1 MPRKQTETPAVSASQ
16 ARYILEKLLEEK
28 TITAADVRRHISG
41 MWQEMSALEKRIADL
56 RDLAAPLA
64 HPVHAVKTI
73 ARKVRKRAKQVSA
86 EVRASRKLQGQ
97 YISSIRQLPERD
109 RARYKKI
116 ASTEGREK
124 AIAAMK
130 KAMSK

>member
-1 MPRKQTETPAVSASQ
+1 MPKTQTPAITSNQ

-28 TITAADVRRHISG
+28 TVTAADVRRHISG
-41 MWQEMSALEKRIADL
+41 MWEEMSALEKRIANL
-56 RDLAAPLA
+56 RDLAEPFA

-86 EVRASRKLQGQ
+86 EVRASRRLQGQ
-97 YISSIRQLPERD
+97 YISSIRQFPEKE
-109 RARYKKI
+109 RAKYKKI
-116 ASTEGREK
+116 ASAEGREK

-130 KAMSK
+130 KARSK